1 MSLSKNM
8 SFFAAKSDRNG
19 EMWLPLFIHA
29 EDTANVMKYLLH
41 TRCQGLAETC
51 GLEYS
56 LLIQTAQLLAYLHD
70 IGKLTPVFQS
80 KILTNLPKLRDVLED
95 HGIKIPFESEF
106 IDRNISHHSKCGE
119 LILKKF
125 EFPRTI
131 ASVVGAHHG
140 TPADIQ
146 TRPPEDNIYGRKAER
161 SFWENIYREWA
172 DHSLKKAGFGSA
184 EEIPAL
190 NKRTQI
196 LLCGLLIVSDWL
208 ASDESNFPLI
218 DADEFPAAD
227 EYPLDR
233 FEKAVVEIKLP
244 DAWESESLKITEADF
259 EQSFGFSMNEIQKS
273 VVEAAEKCG
282 SAGLFILEAP
292 MGIGKTEA
300 ALSAAE
306 ILAAKCD
313 KNGLFFG
320 LPTQATANG
329 IFERVKNWAE
339 LQSCEGFHSIELVH
353 GNAEF
358 QSEYIKIKENSS
370 RVFSDDSGLAVH
382 PFFGGRKKALLAD
395 FAVGTVDRLLMCA
408 LKKKH
413 FMMLHLG
420 VSQKVVIVDEC
431 HAYDAYMNCYLDRA
445 LSWFH
450 EYGAPVILL
459 SATLPPD
466 RRLALVNAYLQSNLS
481 EYDLTRAEYPRL
493 TYTDKGAVKAVSL
506 SLNMPSKTVRIIRKN
521 DDSVIEEIRRAVN
534 AGACVGVICNTVA
547 RAQSFAKTAREINGA
562 DVILYHAR
570 FVIPD
575 RIEREEILKKSI
587 GKRSTPEIRNG
598 KVIIGTQVLE
608 QSLDIDF
615 DILITDLCPMDL
627 LLQRIGRL
635 HRHQRDKRPLG
646 YETAECIVLGTEELD
661 SASEKMYTKWLLM
674 RSRKLLPDM
683 ITLPDDIDRLVC
695 DTYMDIAPEND
706 DETAA
711 LKEYD
716 LGRREKESMAN
727 AFLMSVPRDGKYN
740 NDLHSLLNNKI
751 EDDDNKATASV
762 RGGDPSIDV
771 IVLVRRNDGGLE
783 LLPWR
788 SNGAV
793 YSSGICPSES
803 ECKLIAQQKLRL
815 PSIFCG
821 RWNIGDT
828 IKELEAAD
836 TELVGFQKSHWLRG
850 ELFLLLN
857 EKLTSELCG
866 FKLTYSQDN
875 GLECIKEE

>member
-8 SFFAAKSDRNG
+8 SFFAAKSDRDG

-41 TRCQGLAETC
+41 TRYQGLAETC
-51 GLEYS
+51 GIEYS
-56 LLIQTAQLLAYLHD
+56 LLIKTAQLLAYLHD

-106 IDRNISHHSKCGE
+106 IDKSISHHSKCGE
-119 LILKKF
+119 FILKKF
-125 EFPRTI
+125 EFPREI
-131 ASVVGAHHG
+131 AAVVGAHHG
-140 TPADIQ
+140 KPADIQ
-146 TRPPEDNIYGRKAER
+146 TRPPEENIYGRKAER
-161 SFWENIYREWA
+161 SFRENIYREWA
-172 DHSLKKAGFGSA
+172 DHSLKKAGFGSV
-184 EEIPAL
+184 EDIPAL

-218 DADEFPAAD
+218 DADEFPA

-244 DAWESESLKITEADF
+244 DAWESESIKITEADF
-259 EQSFGFSMNEIQKS
+259 ERTFGFSMNEIQKS

-282 SAGLFILEAP
+282 GAGLFILEAP

-306 ILAAKCD
+306 ILAAKCG

-353 GNAEF
+353 GSAEF

-382 PFFGGRKKALLAD
+382 PFFDGRKKALLAD

-408 LKKKH
+408 FKKKH

-431 HAYDAYMNCYLDRA
+431 HAYDAYMNRYLDRA
-445 LSWFH
+445 LSWLH

-466 RRLALVNAYLQSNLS
+466 RRLALVNAYLRS
-481 EYDLTRAEYPRL
+481 DLAEDDLPRAEYPRL

-506 SLNMPSKTVRIIRKN
+506 SLNMPSKTVRITRKN
-521 DDSVIEEIRRAVN
+521 DESVIEEIRRAVN

-587 GKRSTPEIRNG
+587 GKHSTPEIRNG

-615 DILITDLCPMDL
+615 DVLVTDLCPMDL

-661 SASEKMYTKWLLM
+661 HASEKMYTKWLLM

-683 ITLPDDIDRLVC
+683 ITLPDEIDKLVC
-695 DTYMDIAPEND
+695 DTYMNIAPESD
-706 DETAA
+706 DEAAA
-711 LKEYD
+711 LEEYD
-716 LGRREKESMAN
+716 LRRKEKESMAG
-727 AFLMSVPRDGKYN
+727 AFLMPAPRDGKYN
-740 NDLHSLLNNKI
+740 NDLHSLLNNEI

-771 IVLVRRNDGGLE
+771 IVLVRRNDGGME
-783 LLPWR
+783 LLPWH
-788 SNGAV
+788 SKGAV
-793 YSSGICPSES
+793 YSLGICPPEN
-803 ECKLIAQQKLRL
+803 ECRLIAQQKLRL
-815 PSIFCG
+815 PSIFCQ

-828 IKELEAAD
+828 IKELETAD
-836 TELVGFQKSHWLRG
+836 KELVGFQKSHWLRG

-857 EKLTSELCG
+857 EELTSELRG